1 MQPVQPVQQSESL
14 QDIITRW
21 EVRQQLTAL
30 AERMETLPERA
41 ALTMDLDAA
50 TRARET
56 LHPTPGT
63 PLIETIQA
71 KIALDQEIT
80 ELQARLH
87 DLNKPALQRSL
98 ERHQAALETQRA
110 RTIDAQAR
118 AIAADR
124 SRPLIDRIRN
134 LADIKRQV
142 QPTQS
147 TPPTPRHERDA
158 PER

>member
-1 MQPVQPVQQSESL
+1 MQDLIDQWQ
-14 QDIITRW
+14 TRH
-21 EVRQQLTAL
+21 QLTQL
-30 AERMETLPERA
+30 AERLETLPERA
-41 ALTMDLDAA
+41 ALAMDLDAA

-56 LHPTPGT
+56 LRPTPGT

-80 ELQARLH
+80 ELQARIK
-87 DLNKPALQRSL
+87 DLNKPALQRII
-98 ERHQAALETQRA
+98 ERHHAALETQRA

-118 AIAADR
+118 AIAADKD
-124 SRPLIDRIRN
+124 RPLIDRIRDTAA
-134 LADIKRQV
+134 LKRQA

-147 TPPTPRHERDA
+147 TPPAPRHDRDA